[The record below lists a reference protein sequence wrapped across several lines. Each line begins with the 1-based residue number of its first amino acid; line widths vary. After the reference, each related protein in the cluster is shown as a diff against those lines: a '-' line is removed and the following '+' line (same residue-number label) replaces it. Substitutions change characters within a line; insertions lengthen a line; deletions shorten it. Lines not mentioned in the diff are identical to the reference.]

1 MKEMVMSQQEI
12 QDVCARLGNQLTQAL
27 AHEEKIPLFV
37 GVMKGALNFFY
48 SLIPNVKRKINI
60 DFVETSSYEGTQST
74 GTVRLVKDLSF
85 SPNGRTLVLVEDV
98 IDTGLSMKFL
108 LNYLNTHYKPKRIII
123 CALFDKLAMR
133 KEDVVV
139 DFAGKVLE
147 DNKFLVGF
155 GLDYRELER
164 QVPYVY
170 VPEEKDIEE
179 MDAIVDQ
186 DKSIGL
192 F

>member
-48 SLIPNVKRKINI
+48 ALIPNVKRKINI

-123 CALFDKLAMR
+123 CSLFDKQAMR

-139 DFAGKVLE
+139 DFAGKVLKE
-147 DNKFLVGF
+147 NKFLVGF

>member
-1 MKEMVMSQQEI
+1 MKELVMSQEEI
-12 QDVCARLGNQLTQAL
+12 QATCARLGNQLTQEL

-74 GTVRLVKDLSF
+74 GTVHLVKDLTF
-85 SPNGRTLVLVEDV
+85 SPNGRTLVIVEDV

-108 LNYLNTHYKPKRIII
+108 IQYLNTHYKPKRIIL
-123 CALFDKLAMR
+123 CALFDKQAMR
-133 KEDVVV
+133 KENITV
-139 DFAGKVLE
+139 DFAGKVLTE
-147 DNKFLVGF
+147 NKFLVGF

-170 VPEEKDIEE
+170 VPEEKDIQE
-179 MDAIVDQ
+179 MDAVIDQ
-186 DKSIGL
+186 DNALGL
-192 F
+192 M

>member
-48 SLIPNVKRKINI
+48 ALIPNVKRKINI

-123 CALFDKLAMR
+123 CALFDKQAMR

-139 DFAGKVLE
+139 DFAGKVLKE
-147 DNKFLVGF
+147 NKFLVGF